1 MKRKILLLITV
12 LPLIFLKCTALY
24 GQSVEE
30 IPKIKVFGVGMHLE
44 QFNIV
49 DIWMVGITTEPV
61 NKIVLT
67 ISPIKNFRLEPE
79 IGFSSFND
87 RSSVDLTYK
96 ILNIGIGGFGMYQL
110 GKTNFYGGFRFEY
123 ADMSNEYVLSASSNN
138 IVKGTEKTI
147 RLEIGPAF
155 GAEYY
160 FGSHFSFGGEIGL
173 RKMNIKTKGE
183 AYSVSTHERSY
194 IASNMGIL
202 LRFYF

>member
-1 MKRKILLLITV
+1 MKRKILLSITIISV
-12 LPLIFLKCTALY
+12 IIFKSPALF
-24 GQSVEE
+24 GQSSEE
-30 IPKIKVFGVGMHLE
+30 IPKIKVFGFGMHIE
-44 QFNIV
+44 QFNTV
-49 DIWMVGITTEPV
+49 DLWMVGITTVPV

-87 RSSVDLTYK
+87 GSIDLTYK
-96 ILNIGIGGFGMYQL
+96 IFNIGIGGFGMYQL
-110 GKTNFYGGFRFEY
+110 GKTNFYGGLRFIY
-123 ADMSNEYVLSASSNN
+123 ADMSNEYVLSASGNN

-155 GAEYY
+155 GAEYF
-160 FGSHFSFGGEIGL
+160 FGSHFSFGGEVGL

-183 AYSVSTHERSY
+183 SYSLSTHERNY